1 MELVMLD
8 HCEFGSF
15 GFFLIFRQHLPR
27 DFSFQYEQIEWFFTT
42 TITVCSSRKGTVV
55 SRKGQQY
62 NYKKGVS
69 QVSGCPTSLLIEVL
83 HTMAWITNFCPKFLS
98 KNHWIFLFGTVC
110 RRLIHHEM
118 FLLQITKTYVKKF
131 VAF

>member
-1 MELVMLD
+1 MRIYLIHTEVYTISISLDIWKIISIFKKRCVSKDHLQYNIQMELVMLD

-42 TITVCSSRKGTVV
+42 TITVCSRKGTVV

-83 HTMAWITNFCPKFLS
+83 ALWPELS
-98 KNHWIFLFGTVC
+98 K
-110 RRLIHHEM
+110 
-118 FLLQITKTYVKKF
+118 
-131 VAF
+131 

>member
-1 MELVMLD
+1 MIIYLIHTEVYTISISLDIWKIISIFKKRCVSKDHLQYNIQMELVMLD

-42 TITVCSSRKGTVV
+42 TITVCSRKGTVV

-83 HTMAWITNFCPKFLS
+83 ALWPELS
-98 KNHWIFLFGTVC
+98 K
-110 RRLIHHEM
+110 
-118 FLLQITKTYVKKF
+118 
-131 VAF
+131 